1 MYRSKHLDRWTK
13 WNMSTIY
20 HNNHYLVCSLFNLTP
35 FFFLENLT
43 VLKRKRR
50 RRKRKRVKR
59 RKRRAKRSRK
69 RNKPR
74 VRVHPAA
81 HQTAVTAAATLRMRK
96 PPERKPRRRAREEGT
111 RPVTAALRESRRKN
125 APTVW
130 TPNMRIQNTMS
141 TEFRGHQQST
151 AERDVGTTKIDRGA
165 GVENR
170 EGALSDGE
178 MRKREVR
185 RDTGARAGRE
195 GEREETGAE
204 NVTRARGKEKETL
217 IEMSVGNEGG
227 AVKNTAEVIA
237 EMQRRGQNTAEG
249 NSWTLSYLWLKDWFK
264 SNSVHHLLS
273 LILFQTLTTVR
284 LFFFILLSTLFI
296 LFYKLNIDHG
306 CQAPKWQSS
315 TLKWIFV
322 ILVLYYWILILV
334 LYYSCPLL
342 NCIAIVFWSHT
353 IRFMWQ
359 TNQNSSHYSCKFPP
373 FFKTSCHRI
382 LSLTFD
388 NNWSWDQERGR
399 LSVNINFKSVPFV
412 W

>member
-1 MYRSKHLDRWTK
+1 MPLGSHLENVMHPCWIKVFICKKKKIMYRSKHLDRWTK

-35 FFFLENLT
+35 IFFLENLT

-50 RRKRKRVKR
+50 RRKRVKR

-81 HQTAVTAAATLRMRK
+81 HQTAVTAAATLRMRN
-96 PPERKPRRRAREEGT
+96 PPERKPRRRAREGGT

-130 TPNMRIQNTMS
+130 TPNTCIQNTMS

-195 GEREETGAE
+195 GERKETGAE

-217 IEMSVGNEGG
+217 IEMSGGGVSVRNEGR
-227 AVKNTAEVIA
+227 AVKNAAEVIA

-249 NSWTLSYLWLKDWFK
+249 NSWTLSYLWLKDSFK
-264 SNSVHHLLS
+264 SNSVHHFLT

-284 LFFFILLSTLFI
+284 FFFLYSYLLF
-296 LFYKLNIDHG
+296 LFYFIN
-306 CQAPKWQSS
+306 
-315 TLKWIFV
+315 
-322 ILVLYYWILILV
+322 LI
-334 LYYSCPLL
+334 
-342 NCIAIVFWSHT
+342 
-353 IRFMWQ
+353 
-359 TNQNSSHYSCKFPP
+359 
-373 FFKTSCHRI
+373 
-382 LSLTFD
+382 
-388 NNWSWDQERGR
+388 
-399 LSVNINFKSVPFV
+399 
-412 W
+412 